1 MKQAKSGSY
10 QPRLAM
16 IFSLLTILLSGVTIQ
31 AQASNPFADCANGGG
46 QDIDHTMYGQFDGMT
61 CRPLMESIKS
71 ISIKPS
77 NVIMSQ
83 KPTQIQISVVSTLSP
98 SSEWMPQGVV
108 AFFVHASDTSEF
120 DGVDVSG
127 CSLKSI
133 DVSPPAIKQ
142 SEESGTSI
150 YQITASYILPASCP
164 SGKYSIATD
173 MSWPLPQGDL
183 VNNCGECGA
192 GEVVFPTLELKTN
205 QFTVLNNLNSKQKA
219 AASNTVTATSKPA
232 TVTHSATKPTTSS
245 RPSKATRGPLPCS
258 AAVEQQLLNIVK
270 YIQINADEDQTYQGE
285 LQQAQQN
292 IGQDNATGNYLGAA
306 SDRQNV
312 IAFQMKINANN
323 AEDSIKRQ
331 QFATLTSQ
339 CVNTI
344 VPAP

>member
-16 IFSLLTILLSGVTIQ
+16 IFSLLAILLSGVSNQ

-98 SSEWMPQGVV
+98 SSEWMPQG
-108 AFFVHASDTSEF
+108 
-120 DGVDVSG
+120 
-127 CSLKSI
+127 
-133 DVSPPAIKQ
+133 
-142 SEESGTSI
+142 
-150 YQITASYILPASCP
+150 
-164 SGKYSIATD
+164 
-173 MSWPLPQGDL
+173 DL

-192 GEVVFPTLELKTN
+192 GDGVFPTLELKTN

-270 YIQINADEDQTYQGE
+270 YIQINADEDQMYQGE